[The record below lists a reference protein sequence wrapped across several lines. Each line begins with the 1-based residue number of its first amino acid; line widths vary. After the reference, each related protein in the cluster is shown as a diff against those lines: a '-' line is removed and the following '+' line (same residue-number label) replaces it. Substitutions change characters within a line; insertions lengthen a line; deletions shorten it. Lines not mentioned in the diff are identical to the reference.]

1 MWWVLKYD
9 TPLGVSTDTA
19 MSRTSLPATDTVDS
33 PTETLPVIGGV
44 EMWLWGLVALSFVLD
59 IGLTYYGLGL
69 GLHEANPVARSFFA
83 MLGVIE
89 AMLLLK
95 GIVVGMALVAWV
107 FVPRRYRPVIPL
119 GVALPWLVASAINIS
134 LILQV

>member
-9 TPLGVSTDTA
+9 TPLGVSTDTV
-19 MSRTSLPATDTVDS
+19 MSRTSLPTTDTVDS
-33 PTETLPVIGGV
+33 PTEALPVIGGA
-44 EMWLWGLVALSFVLD
+44 ETWLWGLVALSFVLD
-59 IGLTYYGLGL
+59 VGLTYYGLGL

-95 GIVVGMALVAWV
+95 GIVVGMAIVAWV

-119 GVALPWLVASAINIS
+119 GVALPWLVASVINAS
-134 LILQV
+134 LILRF